1 MPPPT
6 LHPHLRISDERIKG
20 RNTSSSFWPHLASTW
35 KGSASHWTM
44 TVSRD
49 PTPLPTPLSSHTT
62 TQHSLQA
69 GQALGWAAWT
79 VLPRVSRAWSP
90 TEQVCSLSNGGHRS
104 TRILIRENN
113 NLSKIYMICVCFP
126 DGISMGLIHQ
136 AGGLAGDPGR
146 KAGREKH
153 VIASTPVESWEP
165 GQPAWATGSSPGP
178 WQALK
183 LTVLGFT

>member
-1 MPPPT
+1 MAMA
-6 LHPHLRISDERIKG
+6 RY
-20 RNTSSSFWPHLASTW
+20 
-35 KGSASHWTM
+35 
-44 TVSRD
+44 
-49 PTPLPTPLSSHTT
+49 PTPLPTLLSLHTP

-69 GQALGWAAWT
+69 GQGLGWAGWT
-79 VLPRVSRAWSP
+79 LLPRVAGAWSP
-90 TEQVCSLSNGGHRS
+90 VEQVCSLSNGGHRS

-136 AGGLAGDPGR
+136 ASGLAGDPGR
-146 KAGREKH
+146 KARREKH
-153 VIASTPVESWEP
+153 VIASAPVEGRE
-165 GQPAWATGSSPGP
+165 PAWPVWFTRSSPGP